1 MASKPKEKIYEG
13 QSPLEREEQV
23 SFFNRVAMLLLEY
36 PWLGA
41 MYAIPNGGVRPAK
54 TVYRNGRAVRVCA
67 SGKKMKKEGVKAGV
81 PDIHLPAPRG
91 QYHGLYIEAK
101 RMPYRSLDGRIHRFY
116 PSKEQ
121 KEFMAILKALG
132 HKVVLC
138 HGVDAMFQTLLE
150 YIELPPFPGVDYE
163 YFAKVAA

>member
-1 MASKPKEKIYEG
+1 MASKPKEKIYEV

-23 SFFNRVAMLLLEY
+23 SFFNRVAMLLLEH
-36 PWLGA
+36 PWIGA
-41 MYAIPNGGVRPAK
+41 MYSVPNGGARPGK
-54 TVYRNGRAVRVCA
+54 TVYRGGRQVRISTAGV
-67 SGKKMKKEGVKAGV
+67 KMKQEGVKPGV

-121 KEFMAILKALG
+121 KEFMANLKALG
-132 HKVVLC
+132 HKVELC
-138 HGVDAMFQTLLE
+138 HGVDAMFQVLLD

-163 YFAKVAA
+163 YFAKLAA